1 MSEANGPYKYK
12 FGPFSSARIIGPGVR
27 VDEEKIRLK
36 HLKSAWIA
44 GRASRDGLARALN
57 DILEGGNDTSAWAF
71 GVAKR
76 ALEADGGYK

>member
-1 MSEANGPYKYK
+1 MSEAKGPYKHY
-12 FGPFSSARIIGPGVR
+12 RLC
-27 VDEEKIRLK
+27 DEAPCVKGNCMACVYEE
-36 HLKSAWIA
+36 

-76 ALEADGGYK
+76 ALEADGEGE

>member
-1 MSEANGPYKYK
+1 MSEAKGPYLHRC
-12 FGPFSSARIIGPGVR
+12 GTVGESANCKACAF
-27 VDEEKIRLK
+27 EE
-36 HLKSAWIA
+36 

-76 ALEADGGYK
+76 ALEADGGSK